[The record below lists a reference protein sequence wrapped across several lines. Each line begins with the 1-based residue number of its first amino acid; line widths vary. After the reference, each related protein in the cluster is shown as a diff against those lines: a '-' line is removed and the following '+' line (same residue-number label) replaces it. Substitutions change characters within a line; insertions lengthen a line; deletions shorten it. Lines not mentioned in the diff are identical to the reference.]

1 MCLVL
6 ARSFLTFATD
16 TLKFTI
22 DIRTASTVTESL
34 LVTDVLPTGGQW
46 SFTCAASGTNSTC
59 SSAVG
64 VGDLNAFAFTLGVGG
79 SVRIVASSPTCNL
92 NGNIANTI
100 NVGGTQA
107 SATVAVVK
115 PAAL

>member
-1 MCLVL
+1 M
-6 ARSFLTFATD
+6 
-16 TLKFTI
+16 
-22 DIRTASTVTESL
+22 TESL

-64 VGDLNAFAFTLGVGG
+64 VGNLNAFAITLGVGG

-92 NGNIANTI
+92 NGNITNTVDVSGI
-100 NVGGTQA
+100 QA
-107 SATVAVVK
+107 IATVAVVK